1 MTTNQPNNPTH
12 GVTLEMM
19 LTHLVNIYGWDEL
32 SDMTKIKAFAINPS
46 IKSGLNFIRKTPWG
60 KKKIED
66 LYRDCLKKK

>member
-32 SDMTKIKAFAINPS
+32 SDMTKIKAFAS
-46 IKSGLNFIRKTPWG
+46 KSK
-60 KKKIED
+60 
-66 LYRDCLKKK
+66 Y